1 MSQEMETILRKSL
14 NEVELVRKWQ
24 IAGLFFVVLTFL
36 ALGSGIIPTLYQ
48 NRPEPNFWRMLIF
61 NAELMIFNVTFGT
74 LVVCL
79 FITRMT
85 KKILKAIELSSKQ

>member
-14 NEVELVRKWQ
+14 DEVDRIRRWQ
-24 IAGLFFVVLTFL
+24 IAGIFFTILTFL
-36 ALGSGIIPTLYQ
+36 AMGSSVVFTL
-48 NRPEPNFWRMLIF
+48 NKNHPDPDFWRMLMA
-61 NAELMIFNVTFGT
+61 NAELMTFNVAFGV
-74 LVVCL
+74 LGVCL